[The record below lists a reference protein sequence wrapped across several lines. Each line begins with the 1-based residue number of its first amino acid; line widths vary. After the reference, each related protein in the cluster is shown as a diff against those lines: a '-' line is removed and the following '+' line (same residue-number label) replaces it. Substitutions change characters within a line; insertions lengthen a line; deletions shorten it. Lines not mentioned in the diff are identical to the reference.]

1 MAQEPVSTK
10 KATQRVVKILDA
22 NYEKADLQGVVG
34 ATGPHLSLHDK
45 NKLLE
50 LLKEFE
56 ELFDGT
62 LGGWRTEPVSFE
74 LKEGAKPYHD
84 RPYPVPK
91 IRKETTIKELNRL
104 RELGVMEFQ
113 PTSEWT
119 SPSFLIPKSDQTV
132 CVISDFREVNKRL
145 LRKPFPIPKSA
156 QSCKSWKDSLLLQP

>member
-1 MAQEPVSTK
+1 MV
-10 KATQRVVKILDA
+10 D
-22 NYEKADLQGVVG
+22 

-62 LGGWRTEPVSFE
+62 LGDWRTEPVSFE
-74 LKEGAKPYHD
+74 LKEGAKPYHG

-104 RELGVMEFQ
+104 CELGVMEFQ
-113 PTSEWT
+113 PASEW
-119 SPSFLIPKSDQTV
+119 
-132 CVISDFREVNKRL
+132 
-145 LRKPFPIPKSA
+145 A
-156 QSCKSWKDSLLLQP
+156 SCHS